1 MWFKNLIIYR
11 IIDGTVDLSN
21 LNEALSEHQLQSCL
35 QMQMQSHGW
44 VKPKA
49 DSEEFTHV
57 CDQHVLIA
65 LGLEKKLLPAGVIN
79 QYAKDR
85 ATTMEQQQGHAV
97 SKRQAKTIKEAVI
110 NELMPRAF
118 VQRQAIYAWI
128 DLTQQIVVIDTAN
141 LKQAETV
148 VELLLK
154 TISTVRLAPFST
166 NVSPATVMTRWLSG
180 DEPPAVFTID
190 RDCELQ
196 SVDNE
201 KSLIRYTQHD
211 LDRNETVRYIKA
223 GKKVK
228 SLAMTWTNSI
238 SFVLHESL
246 QIKRIV
252 PLDILKESTNTVDAD
267 DLFDSDFALMTG
279 ELSRLLPDLFHAL
292 GGEDKAKS

>member
-21 LNEALSEHQLQSCL
+21 LNEALAEHELQSCL

-49 DSEEFTHV
+49 EAEEFVHV

-65 LGLEKKLLPAGVIN
+65 FGVEKKLLPAGVIN

-85 ATTMEQQQGHAV
+85 AATMEQHHGHAV
-97 SKRQAKTIKEAVI
+97 SKRQARDIKEAVI
-110 NELMPRAF
+110 TELMPRAF
-118 VQRQAIYAWI
+118 VQRQATNVWI
-128 DLTQQIVVIDTAN
+128 DLTQQIVAIDTAN
-141 LKQAETV
+141 LKQAEIV

-154 TISTVRLAPFST
+154 TVSTMRLSPFST
-166 NVSPATVMTRWLSG
+166 QISPATVMTRWLSG

-196 SVDNE
+196 SMDNE

-211 LDRNETVRYIKA
+211 LDRNETVRHIKA

-238 SFVLHESL
+238 SFVLHENF
-246 QIKRIV
+246 QIKRIA
-252 PLDILKESTNTVDAD
+252 PLDILKESADTVESD

-292 GGEDKAKS
+292 GGEGKAEP